1 MPPTRAAAAMGTVVL
16 ALALLGTAAATADNC
31 PEVKVLGLEAD
42 KLTILRGCPGL
53 PGATGPKGEAGAEGR
68 KGEPG
73 PAGVPGKAGPPGP
86 KGDQGEKG
94 ARGEKG
100 EGLPPSPGVASGTLN
115 TRGFPGCGAGAG
127 WRAGPSLYGEGGM
140 GTTLLSE
147 PVQPIPPVPASDP

>member
-73 PAGVPGKAGPPGP
+73 PYGVPGKAGPPDPKETKGRRALVERKVRASRPPQGWLPGP
-86 KGDQGEKG
+86 
-94 ARGEKG
+94 
-100 EGLPPSPGVASGTLN
+100 
-115 TRGFPGCGAGAG
+115 
-127 WRAGPSLYGEGGM
+127 
-140 GTTLLSE
+140 
-147 PVQPIPPVPASDP
+147 

>member
-68 KGEPG
+68 KGDPG
-73 PAGVPGKAGPPGP
+73 PSGVRGNAGPPGP
-86 KGDQGEKG
+86 KGISAKSM
-94 ARGEKG
+94 
-100 EGLPPSPGVASGTLN
+100 EGPGRTPNPWAGREAGHFPGVTWENS
-115 TRGFPGCGAGAG
+115 
-127 WRAGPSLYGEGGM
+127 
-140 GTTLLSE
+140 
-147 PVQPIPPVPASDP
+147 